1 MSRWI
6 ASCFQLIKDASI
18 IDVNTKE
25 KLWSKIYP
33 QNAEGIPVY
42 NPSGKYWV
50 KLYFQG
56 KSKKVE
62 VDDQFLY
69 FNGQPVFPRCT
80 NQNLLWPMLF
90 TKALIRLQ
98 KYFPKAAKTGTTSC
112 WRTTTTATASC
123 STRSRGCCPSC
134 SRSRTSTSTS
144 SNRSGR
150 SSRTRSTRPRTPSS
164 PFSSTF
170 LIEASRTTTSR
181 ASSARNCLKSARRT
195 SSSPRR
201 SRSSSPTPARRR
213 RSRRTRMR
221 TRCFYN
227 RRRRS
232 RTTW

>member
-1 MSRWI
+1 MARRRGTSINLTKTKVARNFDFQPNAAQKFTAATLNIPTSFHPTAGASQLTFQRPSAARPEDILIFNTIDRDETQEELEERKAKEEEEKKKNKKGGKVEETEQGPRKIKQCVQSNINLQGVYPRMSRWI

-112 WRTTTTATASC
+112 
-123 STRSRGCCPSC
+123 
-134 SRSRTSTSTS
+134 
-144 SNRSGR
+144 
-150 SSRTRSTRPRTPSS
+150 
-164 PFSSTF
+164 
-170 LIEASRTTTSR
+170 
-181 ASSARNCLKSARRT
+181 
-195 SSSPRR
+195 
-201 SRSSSPTPARRR
+201 
-213 RSRRTRMR
+213 
-221 TRCFYN
+221 
-227 RRRRS
+227 
-232 RTTW
+232 